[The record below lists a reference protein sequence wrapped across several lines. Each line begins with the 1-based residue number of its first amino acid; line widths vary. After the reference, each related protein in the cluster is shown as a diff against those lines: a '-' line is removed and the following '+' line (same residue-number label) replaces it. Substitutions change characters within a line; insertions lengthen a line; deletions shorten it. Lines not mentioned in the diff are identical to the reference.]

1 MTADLV
7 ETHDDDEGVTK
18 DYNWTMY
25 QWWVVSMQCVSG
37 VGWEGHFSCFN
48 PTDPTHSSH
57 WSWPTKLTHRY
68 RFSGHSSNQSSTV
81 WHKKPG
87 PAPHMTW
94 WNWVLWPVSRTT
106 TETCPVTWP
115 ETWYRY
121 STTPLS
127 HWSWFDAFPGKWQ
140 LEYKQFWRQAM
151 IREKLLKCESWSRE
165 WWSRN
170 YIWLGED

>member
-1 MTADLV
+1 
-7 ETHDDDEGVTK
+7 
-18 DYNWTMY
+18 
-25 QWWVVSMQCVSG
+25 MQCVSG

-57 WSWPTKLTHRY
+57 WSWPTKLTQSY
-68 RFSGHSSNQSSTV
+68 RCSGHSSNQSSTV

-121 STTPLS
+121 STTPLTLKLVWRIS
-127 HWSWFDAFPGKWQ
+127 RQMTVGIQTVLAPSDDQREIVEMWKLEQGVVEQELNLTWRRLIEQGRADASFILTSSG
-140 LEYKQFWRQAM
+140 FSDSR
-151 IREKLLKCESWSRE
+151 KLA
-165 WWSRN
+165 
-170 YIWLGED
+170 